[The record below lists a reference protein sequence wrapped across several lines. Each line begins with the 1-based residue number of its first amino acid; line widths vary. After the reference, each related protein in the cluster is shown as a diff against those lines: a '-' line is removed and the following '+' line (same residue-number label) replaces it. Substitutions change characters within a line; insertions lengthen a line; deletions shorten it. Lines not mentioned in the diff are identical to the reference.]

1 VEPAVRRAD
10 QFPRNHTG
18 GDTIGVREEPF
29 MNRRHFIGRATGL
42 VAAASVAREAS
53 LSALRADRGL
63 QTPAA
68 APFKTVRTSVLEI
81 GYHEAGDPAGFPVI
95 LLHGFPDD
103 AHAYDGVSPLLARAG
118 YRALAV
124 YLRGYGPTRF
134 LDPAAPRTAEQAAI
148 GQDVVDFADALKLPR
163 FAVAGYDW
171 GGRAACIAAAL
182 HPDRVRAA
190 VLIGGYSIQNTV
202 KPGPPASPEAAR
214 RLWYQWYFN
223 TDVGRAGLEQNRR
236 ALCRLLWREWSPTW
250 QFTDEVFNLT
260 AASFDNPDFV
270 SCVVHSYR
278 HRNFNA
284 PGEPRF
290 LEMER
295 QLAARPQITVPTIV
309 LHGGDD
315 GFGRQSAGITA
326 SDRATFPRLVAKRIV
341 EGAGHF
347 VPHEKPEPVA
357 SALLD
362 LLASTP

>member
-1 VEPAVRRAD
+1 MALAGLNFQQAP
-10 QFPRNHTG
+10 
-18 GDTIGVREEPF
+18 GV
-29 MNRRHFIGRATGL
+29 
-42 VAAASVAREAS
+42 
-53 LSALRADRGL
+53 
-63 QTPAA
+63 
-68 APFKTVRTSVLEI
+68 KTVRTPILEI
-81 GYHEAGDPAGFPVI
+81 AYHEVGDTNGFPII

-103 AHAYDGVSPLLARAG
+103 AHAYDGVSPILAKAG

-124 YLRGYGPTRF
+124 YLRGYAPTRF
-134 LDPAAPRTAEQAAI
+134 LDRSQPRTAEQAAI
-148 GQDVVDFADALKLPR
+148 GQDVIDFADALKLPR
-163 FAVAGYDW
+163 FAVAGFDW

-202 KPGPPASPEAAR
+202 TPGRGGGSPEAAR

-223 TDVGRAGLEQNRR
+223 TEAGRAGLEQNRR
-236 ALCRLLWREWSPTW
+236 ALCELLWREWSPTW
-250 QFTDEVFNLT
+250 KFSPEMYAQT

-270 SCVVHSYR
+270 DCVLHSYR

-290 LEMER
+290 LETEK
-295 QLAARPQITVPTIV
+295 QLAKRPPINVPVIT

-315 GFGRQSAGITA
+315 AFGSPSREISNG
-326 SDRATFPRLVAKRIV
+326 DRTVMPQIVEKRIV

-357 SALLD
+357 QALID
-362 LLASTP
+362 LLARSR